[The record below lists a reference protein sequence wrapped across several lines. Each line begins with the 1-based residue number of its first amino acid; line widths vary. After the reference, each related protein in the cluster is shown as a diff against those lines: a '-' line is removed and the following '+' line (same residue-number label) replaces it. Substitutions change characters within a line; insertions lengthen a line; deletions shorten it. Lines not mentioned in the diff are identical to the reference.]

1 MKEALFLFLTLSISC
16 SEEPRNLEQNDS
28 ASDMTDIMVGG
39 KRIVIPTPIG
49 FKNASETSLGKNLS
63 RLKESPMYTN
73 HLFFIRER
81 DFNNLKNK
89 NFPKDWKK
97 DPFSL
102 VVRHINEGIEE
113 GYTKEEFLQILEM
126 LRKPDGEVEKL
137 QQELLELEVASK
149 NKNFKDF
156 NADKGTDIGSY
167 EIQNLKQFPPYDIK
181 DDSFAV
187 LFINKSRLG
196 DKVVSEIIL
205 QSYVLINQKMLIL
218 VATSLDSSKISYM
231 KEIMEEWTKAVKV
244 NQSSN

>member
-1 MKEALFLFLTLSISC
+1 MKKALFLFLTLLISC
-16 SEEPRNLEQNDS
+16 SEESRNLEQYDS
-28 ASDMTDIMVGG
+28 ASDITDIMVGG
-39 KRIVIPTPIG
+39 KRLVIPTPIG
-49 FKNASETSLGKNLS
+49 FKNASETYLGKNLS
-63 RLKESPMYTN
+63 RLHKSPMYTN

-81 DFNNLKNK
+81 DFNNLKNE
-89 NFPKDWKK
+89 NFSENWKK
-97 DPFSL
+97 DPFVL
-102 VVRHINEGIEE
+102 IVRHINEGIEE

-137 QQELLELEVASK
+137 KQELLELEVASK
-149 NKNFKDF
+149 NENYKDF

-196 DKVVSEIIL
+196 DKVISEIIL
-205 QSYVLINQKMLIL
+205 QSYVLTNQKMLIL
-218 VATSLDSSKISYM
+218 GVLSLDSSKISYM
-231 KEIMEEWTKAVKV
+231 KKIMKDWTKAVKV